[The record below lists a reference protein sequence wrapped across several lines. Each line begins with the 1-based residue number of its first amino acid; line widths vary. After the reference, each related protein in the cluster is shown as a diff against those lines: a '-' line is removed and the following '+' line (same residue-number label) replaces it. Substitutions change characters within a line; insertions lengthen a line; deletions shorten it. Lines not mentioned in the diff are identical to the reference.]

1 MSQNEEKLFMLMAHA
16 EDLQKLA
23 QASLQ
28 KVGQA
33 VSHLENASVKA
44 ISGAV
49 ATEIDR
55 TLENTKKELLEANKG
70 LVGASAEAQATC
82 ALMKRTGLF
91 QAVFLLAVALIIAG
105 ASFGGLNWFVKSR
118 LSELAELK
126 AAIQVET
133 ATLADLQ
140 SKTWGL
146 ELVDYGKE
154 GRGIVLPKG
163 VKVDRTGELADK
175 SGRIGIV
182 IKP

>member
-1 MSQNEEKLFMLMAHA
+1 MSQNEDKLFMLMAHA

-23 QASLQ
+23 EASLQ

-49 ATEIDR
+49 TTGIDR
-55 TLENTKKELLEANKG
+55 TLENTKKELLEANRG

-82 ALMKRTGLF
+82 KLMKRTWLF
-91 QAVFLLAVALIIAG
+91 QAVFLLAVALVLAG
-105 ASFGGLNWFVKSR
+105 AFFAGMNWLISGR
-118 LSELAELK
+118 IGELAELK
-126 AAIQVET
+126 TAIT
-133 ATLADLQ
+133 AEQSKLDELQ

-146 ELVDYGKE
+146 ELVNYGD
-154 GRGIVLPKG
+154 GTRGIVLPKG
-163 VKVDRTGELADK
+163 IKVERTGTLEK
-175 SGRIGIV
+175 SGQAAIV

>member
-23 QASLQ
+23 EASLQ

-49 ATEIDR
+49 TTGIDR
-55 TLENTKKELLEANKG
+55 TLENTKKELLEANRG

-105 ASFGGLNWFVKSR
+105 ASFGGLSWFIKSR
-118 LSELAELK
+118 LSELAEVK
-126 AAIQVET
+126 AAIQAEK

-146 ELVDYGKE
+146 ELVEYKE
-154 GRGIVLPKG
+154 GGKGIVLPKWLEFERAATLKNG
-163 VKVDRTGELADK
+163 KTAL
-175 SGRIGIV
+175 I

>member
-49 ATEIDR
+49 TTEIGR

-82 ALMKRTGLF
+82 TLMKRTGLF
-91 QAVFLLAVALIIAG
+91 QAAFLLAVALIIAG
-105 ASFGGLNWFVKSR
+105 ASFGGLSWLVKSR
-118 LSELAELK
+118 LSELAEVK
-126 AAIQVET
+126 AAIQAET

-146 ELVDYGKE
+146 ELTEYTNGGK
-154 GRGIVLPKG
+154 GIILPKG
-163 VKVDRTGELADK
+163 LEFERAATLKNGKTAL
-175 SGRIGIV
+175 I

>member
-1 MSQNEEKLFMLMAHA
+1 MQDDEKLYGLIAQA
-16 EDLQKLA
+16 EDIQKHAVTLQQVA
-23 QASLQ
+23 QEAVKRLPEGYRDAVKDAAREILTGAAQNATTALLGACNEAKAS
-28 KVGQA
+28 
-33 VSHLENASVKA
+33 
-44 ISGAV
+44 
-49 ATEIDR
+49 
-55 TLENTKKELLEANKG
+55 
-70 LVGASAEAQATC
+70 SA
-82 ALMKRTGLF
+82 ALKRTGLL
-91 QAVFLLAVALIIAG
+91 QAVFLLAIALIIAG